1 MFLCDDSDESNNMIR
16 DLGNVHN
23 TIAAM
28 HRDLAFIDKIRQIHT
43 YFKVNKMLIDD
54 SGKRTTDTAKT
65 KPFLAALAHS
75 WGVKVNSMGQYVA
88 LAKLGGKAWELL
100 ELILEGKYKVPQ
112 QGKFK
117 SLNGPAPK
125 ATSFFNKMGGIPLDV
140 LTGFFQDIV
149 DGKLE
154 LKKLPDACDRHR
166 GHRGAGQTPGKHSE
180 LGDTAPR
187 GSRRLHRHV
196 PRFLGLLLEDEG

>member
-1 MFLCDDSDESNNMIR
+1 
-16 DLGNVHN
+16 
-23 TIAAM
+23 
-28 HRDLAFIDKIRQIHT
+28 
-43 YFKVNKMLIDD
+43 
-54 SGKRTTDTAKT
+54 
-65 KPFLAALAHS
+65 
-75 WGVKVNSMGQYVA
+75 MGQYVA

-154 LKKLPDACDRHR
+154 LKKLPDACDRHKLMK
-166 GHRGAGQTPGKHSE
+166 GLQAYIVAIAAQAGPLGKILNWGTLRREVHAVC
-180 LGDTAPR
+180 TAT
-187 GSRRLHRHV
+187 
-196 PRFLGLLLEDEG
+196 FLDSWVSSLKMKGEKMTEAPEGLKQAIIDMCQQV